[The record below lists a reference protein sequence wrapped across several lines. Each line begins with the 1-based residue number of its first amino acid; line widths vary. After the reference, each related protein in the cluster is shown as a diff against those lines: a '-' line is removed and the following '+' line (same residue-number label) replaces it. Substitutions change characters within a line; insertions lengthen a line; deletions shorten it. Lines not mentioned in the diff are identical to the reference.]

1 MPGSALA
8 GPAPGSVRRARH
20 SISFSSIRRGPQVT
34 RPGVRPAERA
44 YVGCCGQ
51 PGGES
56 SQSSWRPYGVRIS
69 RCPASES
76 CPRYAPVLT
85 TSSGDN
91 VFKSAEEQEAERRER
106 EAEQARAQ
114 AAGAERD
121 RHSTAMLRS
130 ARRAHAQAVS
140 WLARRE

>member
-1 MPGSALA
+1 
-8 GPAPGSVRRARH
+8 
-20 SISFSSIRRGPQVT
+20 
-34 RPGVRPAERA
+34 
-44 YVGCCGQ
+44 
-51 PGGES
+51 
-56 SQSSWRPYGVRIS
+56 
-69 RCPASES
+69 
-76 CPRYAPVLT
+76 LT